1 MQDKCIRAPTQNKKL
16 CISSLQFLLFL
27 EVKQPSGFQQDPQ
40 LQGDPRTLVRVWIL
54 SSWAKTTPSTNTRT
68 SGAEKCVS
76 VCLLCDFYASL
87 SVWET
92 SKPKLSA
99 FSLWQVSLSKRL
111 NAFPIH
117 EKTVAD
123 SFLLMAKPTFKI
135 FTEKEGFSEDDPSK
149 LKHHMMI
156 SCISYQYLMQLSF
169 VPNVKDWKRKNF

>member
-1 MQDKCIRAPTQNKKL
+1 MQDKCIKAPTQDKKVMYIKL
-16 CISSLQFLLFL
+16 AIFSLFL

-54 SSWAKTTPSTNTRT
+54 SSWAKTTPSTNTCT

-99 FSLWQVSLSKRL
+99 FSLWQVSIRKRL

-117 EKTVAD
+117 EKNVED
-123 SFLLMAKPTFKI
+123 SF
-135 FTEKEGFSEDDPSK
+135 
-149 LKHHMMI
+149 
-156 SCISYQYLMQLSF
+156 C
-169 VPNVKDWKRKNF
+169 

>member
-1 MQDKCIRAPTQNKKL
+1 MSTTTKMTLKRCVCPDGILKPLPCVNMTTSHLQCEIRPKTQDTESNTANKHIHRTEIETQQKKQRRYVYQA
-16 CISSLQFLLFL
+16 CNFLLFL
-27 EVKQPSGFQQDPQ
+27 EVKQPSGFQQDPH
-40 LQGDPRTLVRVWIL
+40 LRTLVRVWIS

-68 SGAEKCVS
+68 SCAEKCVS

-117 EKTVAD
+117 EKKWKVL
-123 SFLLMAKPTFKI
+123 FVVV
-135 FTEKEGFSEDDPSK
+135 K
-149 LKHHMMI
+149 L
-156 SCISYQYLMQLSF
+156 YL
-169 VPNVKDWKRKNF
+169 